1 MNQIIRNSE
10 VVVLLAF
17 AAMTESLFAN
27 YLPVALYLD
36 LPLIFTLYVGW
47 CSSPARG
54 AACGIGFGWLQD
66 AIAGIYLGFN
76 GLTKT
81 LMGFTASYLSKW
93 LVMEGLLVRC
103 VLIGLL
109 SLVDDL
115 LVVGIRALL
124 GQTIQQEVWLR
135 ILLRIPITGAAGGI
149 FFLVYDRF
157 KFPEKDFSQP

>member
-17 AAMTESLFAN
+17 SAMTESLFAN

-66 AIAGIYLGFN
+66 AIAGIYLGLN

-93 LVMEGLLVRC
+93 LGMGGLLVRC

-115 LVVGIRALL
+115 LVMGIRALL
-124 GQTIQQEVWLR
+124 GQTIQQEVEAVDIVHQDSAFSIVDQASRRQLGDGPN
-135 ILLRIPITGAAGGI
+135 PIALG
-149 FFLVYDRF
+149 
-157 KFPEKDFSQP
+157 